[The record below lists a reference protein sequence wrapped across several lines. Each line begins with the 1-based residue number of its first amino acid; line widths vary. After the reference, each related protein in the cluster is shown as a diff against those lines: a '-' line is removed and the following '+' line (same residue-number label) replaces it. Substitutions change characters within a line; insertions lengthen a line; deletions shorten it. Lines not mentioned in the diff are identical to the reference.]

1 MPDTTAPFAGLLV
14 LDLPRLQVGLY
25 TSMTLGDLAAEVTKL
40 KRLDGSDDTPQWVI
54 LTWRKPKPTGLP
66 DERSGFVDSR

>member
-14 LDLPRLQVGLY
+14 LDLPRLQVGIY

-40 KRLDGSDDTPQWVI
+40 KRPDGSDDTPQWVI
-54 LTWRKPKPTGLP
+54 LTWRKLRHMVLL
-66 DERSGFVDSR
+66 DER